1 MKGKIKIKYIII
13 ICLMILLAVAV
24 GYIIYIK
31 LTPNKLMVSY
41 VQTKEEVY
49 NMECGIIYNSKTF
62 RSAEK
67 TTIKYDMDNPVYQEL
82 REKYNLIDLAG
93 NGSEFDK
100 AVNLM
105 DYFSNKMEHDGNF
118 SGYTKDMNALYL
130 LDFALGETKH
140 GIHCRAKA
148 QIMNEEYLALGIY
161 SRKLWINP
169 FSIYDGECH
178 VVNEI
183 WDSNY
188 KKWIMLDT
196 TNDIYWIGEE
206 NVPLSALEVRQKFAD
221 QELVTPVVPG
231 ESTDDLNELREKHM
245 DLILYTAK
253 NMAYFQYFLNYGVGE
268 DDIIYSLLPETM
280 EPVDSCLI
288 SEDTVKAPP
297 TLEE

>member
-1 MKGKIKIKYIII
+1 MKGKVKIEFIIV
-13 ICLMILLAVAV
+13 ICLWIIFVAAVA
-24 GYIIYIK
+24 YAIYVKISTQK
-31 LTPNKLMVSY
+31 KMVSY
-41 VQTKEEVY
+41 IQTKEEVY
-49 NMECGIIYNSKTF
+49 NMECGIIFNSKTF
-62 RSAEK
+62 RTSENAII
-67 TTIKYDMDNPVYQEL
+67 TYDFDDPEYQEL
-82 REKYNLIDLAG
+82 REKYELINLAG

-105 DYFSNKMEHDGNF
+105 DHFSNKMKHDGNF
-118 SGYTKDMNALYL
+118 ADYTKDMNALYL

-161 SRKLWINP
+161 SRKMWINP
-169 FSIYDGECH
+169 FSVYDGECH

-206 NVPLSALEVRQKFAD
+206 KVPLSALEVRQKFAD
-221 QELVTPVVPG
+221 QEFVTPVMPG
-231 ESTDDLNELREKHM
+231 ESTEDLDALREKHM

-297 TLEE
+297 VAE